1 MRSLNFS
8 GRSCALM
15 LSASAILLF
24 TAACS
29 KKAVAV
35 KPPAP
40 PANQTAQNNSAPA
53 PQRNFANNPNSST
66 RQAPVAQNNGR
77 MSAPERKA
85 LNESLARMEDALF
98 DYDTANIRPDA
109 MKALQEDVT
118 VIKSTLAKYPAEV
131 VKIEGHCDERGS
143 AEYNLALG
151 DRRAAAAKEFLTK
164 LGISPGQLSPVSYG
178 KEHQVCSDHTEA
190 CWQAN
195 RRAHLVAENEAP
207 ANTR

>member
-1 MRSLNFS
+1 MGYFTLS
-8 GRSCALM
+8 GRSNALM
-15 LSASAILLF
+15 ISASAVLLF

-29 KKAVAV
+29 HKSVAV
-35 KPPAP
+35 KSPAP
-40 PANQTAQNNSAPA
+40 PANQTDQTTSTPA
-53 PQRNFANNPNSST
+53 PQRTFANNSNSNT
-66 RQAPVAQNNGR
+66 RPAPVAANNGT
-77 MSAPERKA
+77 MTPAERKN

-98 DYDTANIRPDA
+98 DYDTASIRPDA

-118 VIKSTLAKYPAEV
+118 VIRTTLAKYPSEV

-164 LGISPGQLSPVSYG
+164 LGISSAQLSPVSYG

-195 RRAHLVAENEAP
+195 RRAHLVAENNPP
-207 ANTR
+207 AATR

>member
-1 MRSLNFS
+1 MGYFKFS
-8 GRSCALM
+8 GRSYALT
-15 LSASAILLF
+15 LAASSALLF

-29 KKAVAV
+29 HKAVAA
-35 KPPAP
+35 KSPTPPT
-40 PANQTAQNNSAPA
+40 NQTAQTTSTPPAQRRATNNT
-53 PQRNFANNPNSST
+53 NSNT
-66 RQAPVAQNNGR
+66 RSNTVASNNGR
-77 MSAPERKA
+77 MNAAERKA

-118 VIKSTLAKYPAEV
+118 VIKTTLAKYPSEV

-164 LGISPGQLSPVSYG
+164 LGISSAQLSPVSYG

-195 RRAHLVAENEAP
+195 RRAHLVAENTPPP
-207 ANTR
+207 AR

>member
-1 MRSLNFS
+1 MGYFNFS
-8 GRSCALM
+8 GRSSALM
-15 LSASAILLF
+15 LSASAVLLF

-35 KPPAP
+35 KPTAP
-40 PANQTAQNNSAPA
+40 SANQTAQNSSAPT
-53 PQRNFANNPNSST
+53 PQRNFTNNSNSNTRSTPAAANNSKMNP
-66 RQAPVAQNNGR
+66 A
-77 MSAPERKA
+77 ERKA

-98 DYDTANIRPDA
+98 DYDTASIRPDA

-118 VIKSTLAKYPAEV
+118 VIKTTLAKYPSEV

-164 LGISPGQLSPVSYG
+164 LGISPTQLSPVSYG
-178 KEHQVCSDHTEA
+178 KEHQVCSDHSEA

-195 RRAHLVAENEAP
+195 RRAHLVAENTPPP
-207 ANTR
+207 AR